1 MDGRILLRIVKIST
15 CLVLV
20 LLSLFIFSNSM
31 GKKAANAEHASC
43 AAGVLLTRGKMIY
56 RDFACVAQMPYHP
69 FFCAAV
75 YKVFNTTYYLFSAR
89 LLTVLC
95 DILIVISII
104 GIYRHIFSAFPVAGW
119 LLGMTMAILCVFNEH
134 FSKVSGFA
142 MNQDF
147 MILCVLVSFW
157 LFISAD
163 FKQSIH
169 YLRIWIMSA
178 LLTLASCLDFM
189 VVFILLLFFIML
201 LVLCA
206 GSAKERLKTAIVF
219 LIAPFIVLI
228 MPLWTM
234 LQSPHAFFINVFEMP
249 LLRMR
254 LIHRM
259 NLMMGVTLYG
269 KFAKILT
276 NATEP
281 RGIFPFL
288 VAIFLIALIV
298 WCRRNLEISNAMN
311 ALLAVLVPVVFL
323 VIALCSPIFLYEHFA
338 KLVPFIIVS
347 FAYPLLYLRKLGAGS
362 PHKLF
367 RIASIVVVA
376 CTFSQAASQPILQ
389 RAAVVFRPQNW
400 VPIKMH
406 QISEEVARRIK
417 EPKLVATL
425 SPLYAL
431 ESGCDI
437 YLELSSGWDG
447 CKIAS
452 ALPASKREITNTLS
466 PKTFREMIEQ
476 RPPSGIVITIDPSQE
491 EVPRIGLVL
500 LRIAKTR
507 WPEQEYDEKVWERIS
522 HDFFKVV
529 SYHRL

>member
-1 MDGRILLRIVKIST
+1 MDGRTLLRIVKSLA
-15 CLVLV
+15 CLVLI

-31 GKKAANAEHASC
+31 GKKAENAEHASC
-43 AAGVLLTRGKMIY
+43 AAGVLLTKGKMIY

-69 FFCAAV
+69 FLCAAV
-75 YKVFNTTYYLFSAR
+75 YKVLNTTYYLFSAR

-104 GIYRHIFSAFPVAGW
+104 GIFRYIFSEFPVAGW
-119 LLGMTMAILCVFNEH
+119 LLGMAMAIMCVFNGH

-163 FKQSIH
+163 FKQSSH

-178 LLTLASCLDFM
+178 LLTLASCMDFTA
-189 VVFILLLFFIML
+189 VFILLLFFIML
-201 LVLCA
+201 LVLRA
-206 GSAKERLKTAIVF
+206 GSAKERLKTVFVF
-219 LIAPFIVLI
+219 LIAPVIVLI
-228 MPLWTM
+228 LPLWTM

-254 LIHRM
+254 LIHRT
-259 NLMMGVTLYG
+259 NLMMGATLYG
-269 KFAKILT
+269 KFAEILT
-276 NATEP
+276 AATEP
-281 RGIFPFL
+281 RDIFPFL
-288 VAIFLIALIV
+288 VAICLVVLIV
-298 WCRRNLEISNAMN
+298 WHRRNLEISNSMN
-311 ALLAVLVPVVFL
+311 ALLAVSVPVIFF
-323 VIALCSPIFLYEHFA
+323 VITFCTPGVLCEHFA

-347 FAYPLLYLRKLGAGS
+347 FAYPLLYLRKLGAGN

-389 RAAVVFRPQNW
+389 STVRIFRPQSW
-400 VPIKMH
+400 VPMRVH
-406 QISEEVARRIK
+406 QISEEVAQKIK
-417 EPKLVATL
+417 EPKLIVTL
-425 SPLYAL
+425 APLYAL

-466 PKTFREMIEQ
+466 PGTFRKMIEQ
-476 RPPSGIVITIDPSQE
+476 RPPSGGVIDIDPKKE
-491 EVPRIGLVL
+491 EVSRIGLVL

-507 WPEQEYDEKVWERIS
+507 WPDQEYDENVWGRIE
-522 HDFFKVV
+522 HDFFGVV
-529 SYHRL
+529 SYNRL